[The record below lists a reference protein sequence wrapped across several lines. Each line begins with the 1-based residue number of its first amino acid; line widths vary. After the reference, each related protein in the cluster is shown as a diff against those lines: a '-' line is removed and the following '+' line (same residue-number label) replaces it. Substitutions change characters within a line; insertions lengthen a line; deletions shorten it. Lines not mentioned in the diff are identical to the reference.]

1 MSGKAEISKL
11 QLLVEMIL
19 DQRLSVLRKAAQA
32 KQDSEAVLAG
42 LACPEAV
49 PSDLHGVSS
58 QLAGLGYQRWADA
71 RRSEINVV
79 LARQTVEFLAA
90 RDEARVA
97 FGKADALSKVAEKL
111 RLEPRRS

>member
-1 MSGKAEISKL
+1 
-11 QLLVEMIL
+11 
-19 DQRLSVLRKAAQA
+19 
-32 KQDSEAVLAG
+32 
-42 LACPEAV
+42 
-49 PSDLHGVSS
+49 
-58 QLAGLGYQRWADA
+58 
-71 RRSEINVV
+71 VV